1 MNIDMI
7 YDAEANEGL
16 ESQEAIME
24 KMSSLIEEYCG
35 STGVNSILVSLPGS
49 GVADALEICKEKN
62 IPIAAF
68 NAG

>member
-1 MNIDMI
+1 
-7 YDAEANEGL
+7 
-16 ESQEAIME
+16 ME

>member
-35 STGVNSILVSLPGS
+35 SAGVNSILVSLPGS
-49 GVADALEICKEKN
+49 GVALEICKEKN